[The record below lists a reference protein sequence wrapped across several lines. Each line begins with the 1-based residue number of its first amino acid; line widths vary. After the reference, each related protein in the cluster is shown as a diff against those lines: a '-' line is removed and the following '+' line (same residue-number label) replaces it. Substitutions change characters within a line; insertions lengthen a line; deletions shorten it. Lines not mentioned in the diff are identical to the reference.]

1 MIAASLAAVAAAAT
15 AAVLLAAAFLG
26 GWRLRELT
34 SGTRCGCGHAFGMAD
49 KYDGHCTATVIE
61 TNFVGGV
68 RRTRKRV
75 ACSCKAHRPAG
86 MSAPDLSGSERAFVE
101 VTQP

>member
-1 MIAASLAAVAAAAT
+1 MADALILVGAISAAAT
-15 AAVLLAAAFLG
+15 VLAGGMLIGWGVRGLATA
-26 GWRLRELT
+26 
-34 SGTRCGCGHAFGMAD
+34 SRCGCGHAFGMAD

-86 MSAPDLSGSERAFVE
+86 MSAPDLTGSERGFVE
-101 VTQP
+101 VPQ